1 MKFPEA
7 EMFFENRFTL
17 KAEQG
22 IRAAHESA
30 AEMGHGYV
38 GSEHLLLG
46 LLRER
51 DSTVARLL
59 ASSGVT
65 YESAKAKIRE
75 NIGTGD
81 TAVHTPQ
88 GLTPKSKRIVE
99 TAFEEASFRGTGHI
113 GVEHLLLGILQERDS
128 AAMRLLNSM
137 GADVL
142 RIKRELLASIGGES
156 DPGADMRGK
165 NPTRPTGRERAEAK
179 ALGSFGRDLT
189 DIAREGMLDP
199 VIGREREIERIIQIL
214 ARRTKNNPIL
224 IGDPG
229 VGKTAVVEGLAERI
243 AQGSVPQ
250 MLRTKRIF
258 MLDISAMIAG
268 TKYRGEFEERI
279 KTLLREINRAGNI
292 IVFIDEIHTIVG
304 AGSAE
309 GAVDAANILKP
320 ALSRGEVQVI
330 GATTYDEYRRHIER
344 DSALD
349 RRFQPVKIDE
359 PSAEVTL
366 EILKGLRE
374 RYEAHHGV
382 KITDE
387 ALDAAIN
394 MSVRYINDKKLPDK
408 AVDLIDEAASRA
420 RLYAFA
426 PPPRIKELEE
436 EIFEIGIRKEKC
448 AKEQDFETA
457 ATLRDTEKRLKSE
470 LGSISSRWQ
479 SSSDIS
485 GAKIGKE
492 HIAEV
497 VSEQTGIP
505 VLNITE
511 TESERLSSLE
521 RQLSERVIGQDDA
534 IRSVARAIRRGRT
547 GLSDPK
553 RPIGSF
559 LFAGP
564 TGVGKTEL
572 ARALS
577 QAMFG
582 DEDMI
587 IRVDMS
593 EYMEKHAVSRLVG
606 SPPGYVGYDDGGEL
620 TEKVRRK
627 PYSVVLFDEIEKA
640 HPDVFNMLLQ
650 ILEDG
655 ILTDSHGKRADFKNT
670 VIIMT
675 SNIGAR
681 SITSGIDV
689 GFSSG
694 EAGKARE
701 LIKTNVISELRR
713 GFRPE
718 FLNRI
723 DDIIVFRRL
732 EKDEIR
738 RISDMLL
745 ESTRARAEKLGIHL
759 EITDSARE
767 LLVEHGFDSQYG
779 ARPMRRA
786 IRREIEEVLAERYLE
801 SGGGEAVYVADAG
814 QEGIRIERISE

>member
-1 MKFPEA
+1 
-7 EMFFENRFTL
+7 MFFENRFTL

-46 LLRER
+46 LLREK

-59 ASSGVT
+59 GGSGVT
-65 YESAKAKIRE
+65 YEKTKAKIRE
-75 NIGTGD
+75 NVGTGN

-88 GLTPKSKRIVE
+88 GLTPKSRKIVE
-99 TAFEEASFRGTGHI
+99 TAFEEASFRGEGHI
-113 GVEHLLLGILQERDS
+113 GIEHLMLGILKENDS
-128 AAMRLLNSM
+128 AAMRLLILM
-137 GADVL
+137 GVDIL
-142 RIKRELLASIGGES
+142 KIKRELLASLGGEN
-156 DPGADMRGK
+156 DANDMRGK
-165 NPTRPTGRERAEAK
+165 NPPRPTGRERSEIK
-179 ALGSFGRDLT
+179 SLSSFGRDLT
-189 DIAREGMLDP
+189 DIAREGALDP

-224 IGDPG
+224 IGEPG

-258 MLDISAMIAG
+258 MLDISSMVAG

-292 IVFIDEIHTIVG
+292 IVFIDELHTIVG

-359 PSAEVTL
+359 PGAEVTL

-387 ALDAAIN
+387 ALKAAIN

-408 AVDLIDEAASRA
+408 AVDLIDEASSRA
-420 RLYAFA
+420 RLYALV
-426 PPPRIKELEE
+426 PPPRIKELEK
-436 EIFEIGIRKEKC
+436 EIFEVGIRKEKC

-457 ATLRDTEKRLKSE
+457 AALRDTEKKLKSE
-470 LGSISSRWQ
+470 LESISSRWQ
-479 SSSDIS
+479 SASDIS
-485 GAKIGKE
+485 GAKIGAE
-492 HIAEV
+492 HVAEV

-505 VLNITE
+505 VHNITE
-511 TESERLSSLE
+511 TENERLSTLE
-521 RQLSERVIGQDDA
+521 AQLSRRVIGQDDA

-577 QAMFG
+577 EAMFG
-582 DEDMI
+582 DENMI
-587 IRVDMS
+587 IRIDMS
-593 EYMEKHAVSRLVG
+593 EYMEKHAASRLVG

-627 PYSVVLFDEIEKA
+627 PYSIVLFDEIEKA

-670 VIIMT
+670 IIIMT

-681 SITSGIDV
+681 SITSGVDM

-694 EAGKARE
+694 EVKRARE
-701 LIKTNVISELRR
+701 LMKRNVISELRR

-745 ESTRARAEKLGIHL
+745 ESTRARAEKLGIRL

-767 LLVEHGFDSQYG
+767 LLVEHGFDAQYG

-801 SGGGEAVYVADAG
+801 SGGGEALYVADAG
-814 QEGIRIERISE
+814 KEGIRIERISE